1 MRRSCFGTLALT
13 VCLLTA
19 CEGRGDGELTGTL
32 FLRGCP
38 SLDPTSRHDSG
49 AVPSPLPS
57 YSLGPHF
64 FYAEAILG
72 IRTGL
77 RPDPRP
83 TDRLLLRMQRGA
95 NKLERS
101 DGFELLVHDLS
112 KLEELQAEALMRGEA
127 GAPIVPPP
135 LDASNAPLPTDP
147 DATVRAGLVLN
158 NSCRYPL
165 AQPSLRGHVRFTEIG
180 RRVGDVIAGE
190 VQVTVEDLRA
200 ARQQGG
206 TAVVPDVAGA
216 LHGWFRIPVQAGPA
230 SPAQ

>member
-1 MRRSCFGTLALT
+1 M
-13 VCLLTA
+13 
-19 CEGRGDGELTGTL
+19 
-32 FLRGCP
+32 RGCP
-38 SLDPTSRHDSG
+38 SLDPTHQQDNPTASI
-49 AVPSPLPS
+49 PSPLPA

-77 RPDPRP
+77 HPDMRTP
-83 TDRLLLRMQRGA
+83 DRLLLRMQRGA

-112 KLEELQAEALMRGEA
+112 KLEQLQTDALMRGEA

-135 LDASNAPLPTDP
+135 LDTPIATLPTDP

-158 NSCRYPL
+158 NSCRHPF
-165 AQPSLRGHVRFTEIG
+165 AQPSLRGYVRFTEIG
-180 RRVGDVIAGE
+180 RRVGEVVAGE
-190 VQVTVEDLRA
+190 VRVNVEDLRA
-200 ARQQGG
+200 AREQGG
-206 TAVVPDVAGA
+206 TAVVPDVAGS
-216 LHGWFRIPVQAGPA
+216 LSGWFRIAVQAGPA